1 MSRPEPAVIFILIT
15 LTLDAIGF
23 GLILPVMPLLL
34 QEVTG
39 GDIAQAALWA
49 GIMLGGFA
57 VMQFLCGPVLGNLSD
72 RFGRRPVLLASI
84 AVLTL
89 DYVILALAST
99 IWMVLAARLLTGAA
113 SSTMG
118 TANAYLADISTPE
131 QKARRFGLVGAA
143 FGLGFVLGPALGG
156 LLAGWGT
163 RAPFIAAACVA
174 GANLAFGALVLRE
187 SLAPAN
193 RRPFRWARANPLGA
207 FRHIGRLPG
216 LGRYLTIYGIHE
228 FAFFV
233 FPTIWAYFGIARFG
247 WTPGQVGLSL
257 AFYGISF
264 AVVQGGLV
272 GPAIRILGRH
282 RTMMMGTASGIVS
295 LCILTVID
303 SGAMALA
310 LIPLSAMGGFV
321 LPALRAELSDR
332 VSASQQGELQ
342 GAMASL
348 RAMGMIAAPLAFTTI
363 FAAFTVEGA
372 WADLPGAPFAL
383 AALLNLGVLALLL
396 SAQSR
401 GGAAPAV
408 LSGTAPPGYFSQ
420 DEKEP
425 PR

>member
-1 MSRPEPAVIFILIT
+1 MIRPEPAVVFIMVT

-57 VMQFLCGPVLGNLSD
+57 VMQFVFGPVLGNLSD
-72 RFGRRPVLLASI
+72 RFGRRPVLLASL
-84 AVLTL
+84 AVLAL
-89 DYVILALAST
+89 DYVILALAGT
-99 IWMVLAARLLTGAA
+99 IWVVLAARLLTGAA

-163 RAPFIAAACVA
+163 RAPFVAAAAIA
-174 GANLAFGALVLRE
+174 GANLIFGALVLRE

-193 RRPFRWARANPLGA
+193 RRPFDWARANPFGA
-207 FRHIGRLPG
+207 FRHIGSLPG

-233 FPTIWAYFGIARFG
+233 FPAIWSYYGIARFG
-247 WTPGQVGLSL
+247 WSAGQVGLSL

-272 GPAIRILGRH
+272 GPAIRFLGRH
-282 RTMMMGTASGIVS
+282 RTMMMGTISGIVS
-295 LCILTVID
+295 LVILTVID
-303 SGAMALA
+303 SGAVALA

-332 VSASQQGELQ
+332 VEVSQQGELQ

-363 FAAFTVEGA
+363 FAAFTGEGA
-372 WADLPGAPFAL
+372 RADLPGAPFAL
-383 AALLNLGVLALLL
+383 AAMLNLGVLVLLAQAARAGRASGSADPGAL
-396 SAQSR
+396 
-401 GGAAPAV
+401 
-408 LSGTAPPGYFSQ
+408 PPPP
-420 DEKEP
+420 P
-425 PR
+425 PRRPPRGI